1 VVCQTLAGYLA
12 SFGALGLVGTLN
24 SQNVLGMNLYNVY
37 FVSKGTGP
45 HTVPIEAQN
54 LTGAK
59 SQVQARY
66 PGAYNIIVNQPPAS
80 AKKK

>member
-1 VVCQTLAGYLA
+1 M
-12 SFGALGLVGTLN
+12 LN

-37 FVSKGTGP
+37 FCSKGTGP

-54 LTGAK
+54 IAGAK

-66 PGAYNIIVNQPPAS
+66 PGAYNIIVSQPPTF